1 MKEPKTMRTHFSRVA
16 CLAACAFTLAACG
29 DSNSNSVP
37 GGPSSEQ
44 VGAVGGTTRDEVEA
58 SLNALTLPTTIEPLG
73 AGASGGVGSVG
84 QPPCATPSSSTDS
97 DGDGIPD
104 DATYLFTA
112 PPCRFT
118 GFRGS
123 TLDIVGQIRIQD
135 PTPTDAGFAFLA
147 TLTSLRFTY
156 TPSSGA
162 SVYSVTRNG
171 TRALTGSV
179 SGLELVTNLQVAR
192 TFPEQSDAAVDQQW
206 TVTFAPETPLALNQ
220 PLPSG
225 TLDVE
230 GTLNWTRGTEN
241 FDLAVTTPTPVH
253 FNATCTGSRRIDAG
267 EVHVNGTFGDVTGY
281 VRIQWSECGKDPEV
295 RFIEG

>member
-1 MKEPKTMRTHFSRVA
+1 MRLLRGRVA
-16 CLAACAFTLAACG
+16 FLAACAFVLAACG
-29 DSNSNSVP
+29 DSNDNTVP

-58 SLNALTLPTTIEPLG
+58 SLNSLTLTTTIEPLG
-73 AGASGGVGSVG
+73 AEASSGVGSVG
-84 QPPCATPSSSTDS
+84 RPPCATPSSSTDS

-118 GFRGS
+118 GFRGA

-135 PTPTDAGFAFLA
+135 PTLTDAGFGFLA
-147 TLTSLRFTY
+147 TLTALRFTY
-156 TPSSGA
+156 TPASGSA
-162 SVYSVTRNG
+162 VYSVTRNG

-179 SGLELVTNLQVAR
+179 AGLQLVTDLQVAR
-192 TFPEQSDAAVDQQW
+192 TFTGQSDAAVDQQW
-206 TVTFAPETPLALNQ
+206 TVSFTPESPLALNQ

-230 GTLNWTRGTEN
+230 GTLNWTRGTES
-241 FDLAVTTPTPVH
+241 FELAVTTETPVH
-253 FNATCTGSRRIDAG
+253 YNAGCSGDSRRIDAG
-267 EVHVNGTFGDVTGY
+267 EVRANGTFGDVTGY
-281 VRIQWSECGKDPEV
+281 VRIRWSECGKDPEV

>member
-1 MKEPKTMRTHFSRVA
+1 MSLSRGT
-16 CLAACAFTLAACG
+16 LGTIAACAFTLAACG
-29 DSNSNSVP
+29 DSNSNNVS
-37 GGPSSEQ
+37 GGPPSEQ

-58 SLNALTLPTTIEPLG
+58 SLNSLTLSTTIEPLG
-73 AGASGGVGSVG
+73 AGASNGVGSVG

-104 DATYLFTA
+104 DANYLFTA

-135 PTPTDAGFAFLA
+135 PTLTAAGFGFLA

-156 TPSSGA
+156 TPASGS

-179 SGLELVTNLQVAR
+179 DGLQLVTDLQVAR
-192 TFPEQSDAAVDQQW
+192 TFPGQSDAAVDQQW
-206 TVTFAPETPLALNQ
+206 TVTFTGESQLAINQ

-230 GTLNWTRGTEN
+230 GTLNWTRGTESL
-241 FDLAVTTPTPVH
+241 DLTVTTETPVH
-253 FNATCTGSRRIDAG
+253 YNAGCSGDSRRIDAG
-267 EVHVNGTFGDVTGY
+267 EVRANGTFGDSTGY
-281 VRIQWSECGKDPEV
+281 IRIRWSACGKDPEV
-295 RFIEG
+295 KFIAA

>member
-1 MKEPKTMRTHFSRVA
+1 MRVIRRRVGFV
-16 CLAACAFTLAACG
+16 AAFALTLAACG
-29 DSNSNSVP
+29 DSTNNTVP

-58 SLNALTLPTTIEPLG
+58 SLNALTLRTTIEPLG

-84 QPPCATPSSSTDS
+84 QPTCASPSSATDS

-135 PTPTDAGFAFLA
+135 PSLTNAGFDFLA
-147 TLTSLRFTY
+147 TLASLRYTY
-156 TPSSGA
+156 TPGNGGL
-162 SVYSVTRNG
+162 VYSVTRNG
-171 TRALTGSV
+171 TRTLTGSV
-179 SGLELVTNLQVAR
+179 SGLQLTTDLQVQR
-192 TFPEQSDAAVDQQW
+192 TFPGQSDAAVDQQW
-206 TVTFAPETPLALNQ
+206 TVAYTPESPLALNQ
-220 PLPSG
+220 PLSSG

-230 GTLNWTRGTEN
+230 GTLNWTRGTET
-241 FDLAVTTPTPVH
+241 FDLTVTTETPVH
-253 FNATCTGSRRIDAG
+253 YTAGCSGSRRIDAG
-267 EVHVNGTFGDVTGY
+267 EVRVNGTFGDATGY
-281 VRIQWSECGKDPEV
+281 VRIRWSECGKDPEV
-295 RFIEG
+295 RFVEG

>member
-1 MKEPKTMRTHFSRVA
+1 MPVVCRRVA
-16 CLAACAFTLAACG
+16 LLAASALIIAACG
-29 DSNSNSVP
+29 DSDSTTVP

-58 SLNALTLPTTIEPLG
+58 SLNALTLRTTIEPLG

-84 QPPCATPSSSTDS
+84 QPPCATPSSTTDS

-104 DATYLFTA
+104 DATFLFTA

-135 PTPTDAGFAFLA
+135 PTLTDAGFGFLA

-156 TPSSGA
+156 TPASGG

-171 TRALTGSV
+171 TRTLTGSV
-179 SGLELVTNLQVAR
+179 SELQLATNLQVQR
-192 TFPEQSDAAVDQQW
+192 SFPGQSDAAVDQQW
-206 TVTFAPETPLALNQ
+206 AVIFTPETPLALNQ
-220 PLPSG
+220 PLSSG
-225 TLDVE
+225 MLDLQ
-230 GTLNWTRGTEN
+230 GTLNWTRGTES
-241 FDLAVTTPTPVH
+241 FDLTVSTPTPVH
-253 FNATCTGSRRIDAG
+253 YNAGCSGDSRRIDAG
-267 EVHVNGTFGDVTGY
+267 EVHVNGTFGEVTGY
-281 VRIQWSECGKDPEV
+281 VRIRWSECGKDPEV